1 MEITIYHTR
10 IVKIEHRIKAC
21 RNKGGKGVHC
31 SHPIIEVQQR
41 LCSSIAINKVK
52 ISIISS
58 LKKIPVLFIQFPE
71 INGIGFQFR
80 QSNGIEFQFREVD
93 GIEINS
99 VNHRIVAFKSLPVCI
114 NKF

>member
-1 MEITIYHTR
+1 M
-10 IVKIEHRIKAC
+10 
-21 RNKGGKGVHC
+21 
-31 SHPIIEVQQR
+31 
-41 LCSSIAINKVK
+41 K

-58 LKKIPVLFIQFPE
+58 LKKIPVLFNQFPE

-99 VNHRIVAFKSLPVCI
+99 VNCVFNHFRFASI
-114 NKF
+114 NFDATMRGSFRTYLRYATKGNFTKKLSEN